1 LRRRTTGD
9 LRRTGTGTYGSC
21 PAHAREEYGLD
32 PSDEEPTSPVYA
44 GETGMKSNL
53 KWHAMRGLML
63 LASSAA
69 AFGFFVDHARRW

>member
-1 LRRRTTGD
+1 MGHAQRL
-9 LRRTGTGTYGSC
+9 
-21 PAHAREEYGLD
+21 PARHTVWIH
-32 PSDEEPTSPVYA
+32 PSEAPTSPVYA